1 MKVGDLVTLSKYG
14 ARILALKHCID
25 QVGVIISIERDKIR
39 DRLVYLVLFV
49 GTDKSEMLYRKEI
62 KHAK

>member
-14 ARILALKHCID
+14 ARILAVKHCIN
-25 QVGVIISIERDKIR
+25 QIGVIISIEYDKIR
-39 DRLVYLVLFV
+39 QRSVYLVLFV

-62 KHAK
+62 KHVK